1 MIINYNVDKFKYK
14 ATFCYDKESPD
25 IYKALSNLYCDKK
38 MLLIIDKKLND
49 KFTKFLF
56 KDLKKCGLKVTLL
69 KVTGSKINKNEK
81 LLFKIVDKLIEKKIY
96 EKISLIVLWRR
107 GRR

>member
-38 MLLIIDKKLND
+38 MLLIIDKNLMINSQN
-49 KFTKFLF
+49 FY
-56 KDLKKCGLKVTLL
+56 LK
-69 KVTGSKINKNEK
+69 I
-81 LLFKIVDKLIEKKIY
+81 
-96 EKISLIVLWRR
+96 
-107 GRR
+107 